1 MTSHPAPWRE
11 AWERALYAED
21 GFFRS
26 SRPADHF
33 RTNVHIPAFAGAI
46 AELVRRADARRV
58 HDVGAG
64 GGELLRA
71 LHELLPGVEL
81 VGVELAQRPDDL
93 PDEIDWVEELP
104 QEMDDFVIANEWLD
118 NIPCDVVEVDDEGV
132 VRKVLVDPATGAE
145 TLGDEYALQWLDR
158 WWPLTEPGERA
169 EVGLMRDGAW
179 SDVVS
184 RVRGITIAIDYG
196 HTREDRPPFGTL
208 RSYADGRETD
218 VVPDGSRDVTAHVAV
233 DSVAATVGARV
244 IRQRDALVALGLDG
258 ARPPL
263 ALAQSDPSAYVRAL
277 AAAGEAGELIATG
290 GLGDFWWIVTGPLD
304 HGTLAP

>member
-1 MTSHPAPWRE
+1 MTPVPWRE
-11 AWERALYAED
+11 AWASALYDEN
-21 GFFRS
+21 GFFRT

-33 RTNVHIPAFAGAI
+33 RTSVHIGGFARAI
-46 AELVRRADARRV
+46 AELARRTGARRV

-81 VGVELAQRPDDL
+81 VGVELAPRPDDL
-93 PDEIDWVEELP
+93 PADIAWAEELP
-104 QEMDDFVIANEWLD
+104 QVMDDFVIANEWLD

-132 VRKVLVDPATGAE
+132 VRKVLVDPATGEE
-145 TLGDEYALQWLDR
+145 TLGDAYSLQWLDR
-158 WWPLTEPGERA
+158 WWPLTDPGQRA

-179 SDVVS
+179 NDVVS
-184 RVRGITIAIDYG
+184 RVRGTTIAIDYG
-196 HTREDRPPFGTL
+196 HTVDDRPPYGTL

-233 DSVAATVGARV
+233 DSVAGTVGATL
-244 IRQRDALVALGLDG
+244 IRQRDALAQLGLDG
-258 ARPPL
+258 SRPPL
-263 ALAQSDPSAYVRAL
+263 DLAHTDPAAYVRAL
-277 AAAGEAGELIATG
+277 SEAGEVGELTATG
-290 GLGDFWWIVTGPLD
+290 GLGDFWWIVTGPLG